1 MLKKAIAVCLML
13 ALIAGLLPISTL
25 PSASASAGGETD
37 ISEMNALEALGFDTS
52 EVPDGVDLDSP
63 DNPYGRETTN
73 VNPVYELF
81 VQGQS
86 SSTLYG
92 HNKPVG
98 KSWDDFYDSQRDAK
112 STAIIG
118 DYAATATASGNFTRN
133 SSGAT
138 GQAVTVAAGELS
150 ANGGLYL
157 YFSDP
162 VNNQKGADRKVLLGT
177 DKVIGNTGNQ
187 MNEDFAADPYLMQN
201 YLQIVTGDYD
211 GDGVD
216 EVAVYVAQQGSSRVE
231 IYDLQLDDTFDEDT
245 AATYYLDSTKWAK
258 AWTYYF
264 NESPYVSNMVSLTG
278 GDINQ
283 DGTDDLALTWGYYYG
298 LNNYTNSRAVL
309 LCGSKTSMLQKSMNI
324 NLEHGGS
331 QIVRAAFAYGDV
343 DGDNVNDLILGGQL
357 NSDILGGNLNSRF
370 VAVYTYN
377 GDSDS
382 FIQSVAENF
391 DLFATEKNDAGQDV
405 YVHAVMADHNKI
417 FYSLPT
423 MVANIS
429 AVNMRGVGYASN
441 IYIDSLILEYG
452 DQGLVITAALDQ
464 NNSFNKHI
472 GVDYP
477 DWIREINGR
486 FYTEYSAVAADFTG
500 DTAQTMQVM
509 LNYSAESYSTE
520 VTYAVPSYKNWW
532 NRLWRIKSWSSVTET
547 LSFSVAADTV
557 MAAVEGKMTQGGGGD
572 YTFAI
577 NINASSVDFSVS
589 FCTLNSD
596 NDTSFISYTS
606 EHGVIYSDPKVL
618 AVLASPPH
626 FGDLSS
632 DQLSGSYMESS
643 TSYSSTKGSGTE
655 TTKSNTLSVGAYV
668 SYQHDFTVPITGT
681 KVAGM
686 ETELAYTQGWTWE
699 TTKSSMVEMSIT
711 YETVVGQD
719 SVAFYSIPM
728 EYYIYDSYV
737 PIIDE
742 TTGQV
747 TGYDQQKMSINLPH
761 TAAVTVLSLEKYE
774 RIAADYDEL
783 PQIAGT
789 VLTHTVGSPATYP
802 SSSAGYSNVLEYSGS
817 WAGVDYSAAG
827 ASVSQE
833 IAITEENGDGLTSTN
848 TLDFKIGAGPGSF
861 IFGVTAG
868 YEHGS
873 SKVTISSEG
882 STYAGTVYNMP
893 IEAEEYG
900 YYYAWKLFTYSFAIG
915 DNSVPVVSYLVKDVT
930 APPFLPSDFAQDST
944 LTTDQAIGL
953 TWSYPSASSVA
964 GFQIYRYYE
973 FSDGSGSYE
982 LAFVPASQVSY
993 TTRDSNGK
1001 LIRHYQYVD
1010 EGLADYTSYDYQ
1022 IQVIRSAVP
1031 TATIL
1036 SDVLTARTKA
1046 ELGYPTITL
1055 SGVTPRVT
1063 TTYDEQTGEETGSVT
1078 DYSLLVYPDTSST
1091 VSVSV
1096 AEHYDQAPRYQWQ
1109 KRTAEGWSD
1118 IAGATRAAHT
1128 FSNSG
1133 VSDEGEY
1140 RCRLNVIYEDA
1151 DVGQIYYIS
1160 AYSRTFTLDYS
1171 LRSAK
1176 VADGGFAVDL
1186 VNKTVSLALKSNHNN
1201 HTFAPSG
1208 NVTFVIAGADYNSS
1222 YTVRLGS
1229 ASPEYVTTATL
1240 NLGAPAPGYT
1250 GDDVYV
1256 DLPAGVY
1263 DITAYYGGSRVFGSL
1278 DVSNSIYYVSGDS
1291 SGHLL
1296 NMNSSFTYGDAI
1308 TPQLMSVGLAAGQ
1321 VVATQVT
1328 AGVTYKV
1335 YEEQAKINTG
1345 SYIIAWPWGSRTY
1358 YYTYKTYEYVECG
1371 NFILGDGS
1379 VTARSAGS
1387 YRLVAYVD
1395 GTEVASRDIR
1405 IAQKEIS
1412 IGFVNALTGVAG
1424 NGSISHPTYSV
1435 LKLASGQLVEA
1446 YGDTLANLGLVVKAY
1461 DTAGRVVTISPTTD
1475 PGLYTIVGAA
1485 AVSPSAS
1492 YGNYSINYVS
1502 STYILTGPK
1511 YDMTIESQPFG
1522 ADNAIVGT
1530 VAIIR
1535 PEVKEDNGEVVNMTT
1550 SATNGSFFRDDVFTG
1565 GTGVTLRAAA
1575 QTGYQVKSWT
1585 VAAGSTVTTTVTAAT
1600 TFTYQTTAN
1609 DTVITVEFELA
1620 KNRLHFQSANSS
1632 RTDGT
1637 VTPVDS
1643 AIQSGAVAQ
1652 PDSSYTFLASPA
1664 PGYHFVQWTLAGSTN
1679 SNFLG
1684 EYDPATG
1691 TSRTTLTMGRVD
1703 TILSAVFQRDSYT
1716 LELGAGLE
1724 ATYLLDDG
1732 FGNPV
1737 STTSISTVSIPGDTA
1752 VTVRPRTGYSLS
1764 DTARWSVNG
1773 EAVGDAG
1780 APSCTFTITADTIVG
1795 VGGTNQNN
1803 YPVSATVQQPDETSD
1818 NKVIVRIDNAI
1829 VENFSSLAVSGGSS
1843 LTFTAV
1849 EAWGYT
1855 FSQWKV
1861 NGDAAGTNKTLTIA
1875 QLGAAT
1881 AVQAEFIAN
1890 PNSYTVTASHNS
1902 GGRLTYSV
1910 IYGKPGYSGN
1920 APTNAELASGTSI
1933 TAYAGDNVV
1942 ITAIPEANQ
1951 MLRSWTV
1958 GDVVDESPENVLTIE
1973 SIAANATVAA
1983 RFIPMSFATVSYA
1996 AEGDGSIT
2004 SATSNGVPFAS
2015 GSLVGNGTRVVLTAA
2030 PGAGKMVAA
2039 WTVDGETVKTSGDT
2053 PFIGETLTIDRLAAS
2068 STAEIKVHF
2077 ADLLEKTLTYDLT
2090 NVTVSRTYT
2099 PATYAGKTA
2108 STETTDYVLSG
2119 SKVQLTAEPVDDYRI
2134 TEFIVGGVSVTQQ
2147 PNGSWVYTIDQLN
2160 SDATVVA
2167 RAAMLYSLSVDN
2179 LVGGNITISAKEPG
2193 KAIAGETISL
2203 ASVTPDLDYRFAGW
2217 SYEENVED
2225 NEDNE
2230 DNVVEGT
2237 SFVMPAADTTVSA
2250 SFVAIPTVDITYSVH
2265 DTNGI
2270 EAGGTNGSISAEISR
2285 TYANNQPVGG
2295 YPVTDSD
2302 GSITVNRGY
2311 SDSYATWPDSVVTFT
2326 AAPASGYMAKFWRI
2340 DGVEVPASRPNQLIL
2355 TVEQG
2360 SADHYDVQVQYELI
2374 GDKVTY
2380 DVANGNG
2387 TITGALLTSEFGETT
2402 NISSGHTLTIDGTI
2416 TFSAEPAS
2424 ADYQVEGWYVNGVKQ
2439 AGETGTTY
2447 VYQATA
2453 GAGAVVSVQF
2463 ERVSYVVTYSG
2474 LNGSV
2479 AAAIGGN
2486 SLGNSPAVVVGDSTV
2501 TFTAT
2506 ANPGYAF
2513 SGWLVDGVSST
2524 ETANTL
2530 NLTIAATTTVEAC
2543 FTEDE
2548 NLPITYAV
2556 TGSGGS
2562 LTATRNGVD
2571 FASGSQAAANDVI
2584 TFTAIPETVAQGDAN
2599 NYRVAG
2605 WTVNGEAVGHS
2616 ALSHQLTIDGV
2627 ATVAVA
2633 FERCDYVLDFST
2645 ADEAYGGISA
2655 AVGAAQISSL
2665 DRVAA
2670 GSTVTFT
2677 ATPSDGYQVQAWTVN
2692 EVATVTENLD
2702 YRIDNLSADT
2712 TVTVEFM
2719 PIPTYTISI
2728 STSGSGY
2735 GSVTAQ
2741 VGDAPAVANATVVTV
2756 PRHGTVTLTAMRH
2769 DASNAF
2775 AGWTILPSNLTTEVQ
2790 DNGIVLTLTG
2800 VAEDIDISAA
2810 FTPATMIELAAS
2822 EDDPHGTLDYSG
2834 VQVGYLSANLM
2845 STANLST
2852 SSVQIT
2858 SGMDVVI
2865 RAVPDEGYMVQQWV
2879 LLKKTGSDQWIEV
2892 QDELSKTLTLNGVSV
2907 DTAVRVTFEP
2917 LVTHLIPSSGSRENG
2932 GYYTV
2937 TPGLKVPTDV
2947 GNAGE
2952 IRDRGTVT
2960 FTVAADAG
2968 CYFTALNICGVD
2980 CLNET
2985 GSADGVTE
2993 NVVSVVHQ
3001 DGSYAITVANVK
3013 AAIAATIRA
3022 VKPILNITEPTNGA
3036 IDVSYL
3042 DANEDEQTVSSGDEV
3057 AVGTELKITATP
3069 DLGYF
3074 LKAWRDDAS
3083 GLTGN
3088 AIRLPVGEVEEITV
3102 AAEFAHPTATVTVP
3116 QNGSVAVTYVN
3127 ASEETVTL
3135 ADTATAA
3142 AGESALTFAIPVG
3155 TELTITAT
3163 PRSGYYQSSWG
3174 GAVAGKYGRVI
3185 TLTVPSR
3192 DITVS
3197 AVFAAP
3203 ESGGGGAPLPPVP
3216 PTPPTPP
3223 VTEISH
3229 KIITISPDGT
3239 VTEVP
3244 LESESTTLDDGRT
3257 LERISAPASF
3267 AQSIITDKA
3276 AGSDAVNISVGE
3288 FEVEAEERQPVVEV
3302 AIPTEVLA
3310 AASGMSLNLS
3320 TPHGTLS
3327 LPPQLVEAMAAQQQS
3342 LVVAIDR
3349 QPAETV
3355 RHLLPAGTEPIGEA
3369 MSVETDLTGPTKVTI
3384 GLNTDLPEDEAAR
3397 QAFLAGLM
3405 TFAIH
3410 SSGTQEMIY
3419 DVTYDIL
3426 ETPYVDEQGVERIQY
3441 TLQSVSFG
3449 VDEFSSFVV
3458 VKPNQEYLAT
3468 TVGVPGFTIAGLS
3481 RDMVACYYQNGDTMM
3496 PVRMLEDFGVSFQWD
3511 ELTKTA
3517 TMTYMQQT
3525 VVLTIGSTDAYINGV
3540 KTPIVGA
3547 SGALVAPELSPGR
3560 TMIPLRFVSEHLGFK
3575 VTWDRS
3581 NLITIRLAENR

>member
-1 MLKKAIAVCLML
+1 MLKKAIAVYLML
-13 ALIAGLLPISTL
+13 SLIAGLLPLSAL

-63 DNPYGRETTN
+63 DNPYGRETVN
-73 VNPVYELF
+73 VNPVHELF
-81 VQGQS
+81 VQDKS

-92 HNKPVG
+92 HNKALG
-98 KSWDDFYDSQRDAK
+98 KSWDNFYASQGDAK
-112 STAIIG
+112 NTAVIG
-118 DYAATATASGNFTRN
+118 GYAATATASGNFTRD

-138 GQAVTVAAGELS
+138 GQTVTVAAGQLS

-162 VNNQKGADRKVLLGT
+162 VNNQKGTSKVLLDT

-201 YLQIVTGDYD
+201 YLQIVTGDFD

-231 IYDLQLDDTFDEDT
+231 IYDLQLDDTFSEET
-245 AATYYLDSTKWAK
+245 AATYYLNPDKWAK

-283 DGTDDLALTWGYYYG
+283 DGTDDLVLTWGYYYG
-298 LNNYTNSRAVL
+298 LNNYTNSKAVL
-309 LCGSKTSMLQKSMNI
+309 LCGSRTSMLQKSMNI
-324 NLEHGGS
+324 NLDHGGS

-370 VAVYTYN
+370 VAVYNYN
-377 GDSDS
+377 GDSYS

-391 DLFATEKNDAGQDV
+391 DLFATEKNDAGEDV
-405 YVHAVMADHNKI
+405 YVHAVMAGHNKI

-429 AVNMRGVGYASN
+429 AVNMRGVGYAAN

-452 DQGLVITAALDQ
+452 DQGLAITAALDQ
-464 NNSFNKHI
+464 NNSFNKHF
-472 GVDYP
+472 GVAYP
-477 DWIREINGR
+477 NWIRDMDGR
-486 FYTEYSAVAADFTG
+486 FYTEYSAIAADFTG

-509 LNYSAESYSTE
+509 LSYSAESYSTQ

-547 LSFSVAADTV
+547 LSFSLPADTV
-557 MAAVEGKMTQGGGGD
+557 MAAVEGKMTEGGGGD
-572 YTFAI
+572 YTFNI
-577 NINASSVDFSVS
+577 NITTTPVDFAVS
-589 FCTLNSD
+589 FCKLNSD
-596 NDTSFISYTS
+596 NDTSFISYTN

-643 TSYSSTKGSGTE
+643 TSYSSTEGSGTE

-668 SYQHDFTVPITGT
+668 SYQHDFEVPITGT
-681 KVAGM
+681 KVGGM

-699 TTKSSMVEMSIT
+699 TTKSSMVEMTIS

-742 TTGQV
+742 ATGQV

-774 RIAADYDEL
+774 KIAADYEEL

-789 VLTHTVGSPATYP
+789 VLTHTVGNPSTYP
-802 SSSAGYSNVLEYSGS
+802 TSSAGYNNVLEYNGS
-817 WAGVDYSAAG
+817 WAGVDYSAVG
-827 ASVSQE
+827 ASVTQE

-848 TLDFKIGAGPGSF
+848 TLDFKIGAGPGNF

-900 YYYAWKLFTYSFAIG
+900 YYYAWKLFTYSFPIG
-915 DNSVPVVSYLVKDVT
+915 DNDVPVVNYLVKDVT

-953 TWSYPSASSVA
+953 TWSYPSASAIS

-982 LAFVPASQVSY
+982 LAFVPASEVSY
-993 TTRDSNGK
+993 TTIDSNGK
-1001 LIRHYQYVD
+1001 LTRHYQYVD

-1022 IQVIRSAVP
+1022 LQVIRAAVP

-1055 SGVTPRVT
+1055 NGVTPRVT
-1063 TTYDEQTGEETGSVT
+1063 TTYDEQSGDVIGSVT
-1078 DYSLLVYPDTSST
+1078 DYSLLVYPDASST

-1109 KRTAEGWSD
+1109 RRTAEGWSD
-1118 IAGATRAAHT
+1118 IAGAIKAGLT

-1176 VADGGFAVDL
+1176 VADDGFAVDL

-1222 YTVRLGS
+1222 YTVGLGS
-1229 ASPEYVTTATL
+1229 ANPEYVTTATL
-1240 NLGAPAPGYT
+1240 NLGAPAAGYT

-1278 DVSNSIYYVSGDS
+1278 DVSESIYYVSGDS
-1291 SGHLL
+1291 SGYLL

-1308 TPQLMSVGLAAGQ
+1308 TPKLMSVGVIEGQ
-1321 VVATQVT
+1321 VVATEAT

-1345 SYIIAWPWGSRTY
+1345 SYTIVWPWGPRTY
-1358 YYTYKTYEYVECG
+1358 RYTYKTYEYVECG

-1379 VTARSAGS
+1379 ITARSAGS
-1387 YRLVAYVD
+1387 YKVIAYVD
-1395 GTEVASRDIR
+1395 DTEVASRDIS

-1412 IGFVNALTGVAG
+1412 IGFINALTGVAG

-1435 LKLASGQLVEA
+1435 LKVLSGQLVD
-1446 YGDTLANLGLVVKAY
+1446 GDTLENLGLVVKAY
-1461 DTAGRVVTISPTTD
+1461 DTAGRAVTISPTTD
-1475 PGLYTIVGAA
+1475 PGLYAIVGAA
-1485 AVSPSAS
+1485 AGSPSAN
-1492 YGNYSINYVS
+1492 YRNYSINYVS

-1511 YDMTIESQPFG
+1511 YDMTIESKPFG

-1565 GTGVTLRAAA
+1565 GTGVTLRATA

-1585 VAAGSTVTTTVTAAT
+1585 VEAGSTETTTETTAT

-1620 KNRLHFQSANSS
+1620 KNRLHFQSASSS

-1637 VTPVDS
+1637 VTPVDND
-1643 AIQSGAVAQ
+1643 IQSGAVAQ
-1652 PDSSYTFLASPA
+1652 PGASYTFLATPA
-1664 PGYHFVQWTLAGSTN
+1664 QGYHFVQWTLAGSTN

-1684 EYDPATG
+1684 EYDPTAG
-1691 TSRTTLTMGRVD
+1691 TSRTTVTMGQVD
-1703 TILSAVFQRDSYT
+1703 TILSAVFERDSYELT
-1716 LELGAGLE
+1716 LGAGLE

-1732 FGNPV
+1732 FGNMV
-1737 STTSISTVSIPGDTA
+1737 RTTSTSTVSIPGDTE
-1752 VTVRPRTGYSLS
+1752 VTVKPRTGYSLS

-1773 EAVGDAG
+1773 ESVGMVGDA
-1780 APSCTFTITADTIVG
+1780 SYTFTITANTNVEVG
-1795 VGGTNQNN
+1795 TGQNA
-1803 YPVSATVQQPDETSD
+1803 YSVSVTVQQPDTTSNNRVTVKVD
-1818 NKVIVRIDNAI
+1818 NVTTD
-1829 VENFSSLAVSGGSS
+1829 FSEPRDVSGGKS

-1855 FSQWKV
+1855 FSQWTV
-1861 NGDAAGTNKTLTIA
+1861 NGHAAGTSRTLSIA

-1881 AVQAEFIAN
+1881 AVEAVFIAN
-1890 PNSYTVTASHNS
+1890 PNSYTVAASHNS
-1902 GGRLTYSV
+1902 GGRLVYSV
-1910 IYGKPGYSGN
+1910 IYGKAGYSGD
-1920 APTNAELASGTSI
+1920 APTNATLASGTSI
-1933 TAYAGDNVV
+1933 TAYAGDSVV
-1942 ITAIPEANQ
+1942 IIAIPDTNY

-1958 GDVVDESPENVLTIE
+1958 GDVVDESPENVLTLE
-1973 SIAANATVAA
+1973 SIAENATVAA
-1983 RFIPMSFATVSYA
+1983 RFIPMSFATVSYDV
-1996 AEGDGSIT
+1996 EGDGSIT

-2015 GSLVGNGTRVVLTAA
+2015 GSLVGNGTTVVLTAV
-2030 PGAGKMVAA
+2030 PGAGKMVAS
-2039 WTVDGETVKTSGDT
+2039 WTVDGETVKTTDDT
-2053 PFIGETLTIDRLAAS
+2053 TFIGETLTIDRLAAS
-2068 STAEIKVHF
+2068 STAEIKVYF
-2077 ADLLEKTLTYDLT
+2077 TDLVERTLTYNLT
-2090 NVTVSRTYT
+2090 NVTVTRTYT
-2099 PATYAGKTA
+2099 PATYAGRTA
-2108 STETTDYVLSG
+2108 STDTTDYVLSG
-2119 SKVQLTAEPVDDYRI
+2119 SKVELTAEPVNDYRI
-2134 TEFIVGGVSVTQQ
+2134 TEFAVNDVSGTEQ
-2147 PNGSWVYTIDQLN
+2147 PNGSWVYTIDQLS

-2167 RAAMLYSLSVDN
+2167 EAAMLYPLSVDSN
-2179 LVGGNITISAKEPG
+2179 LVGGNITIAAKEQG
-2193 KAIAGETISL
+2193 QAIAGETISL
-2203 ASVTPDLDYRFAGW
+2203 ASVTPALDYRFDGW
-2217 SYEENVED
+2217 SYGGNAVD
-2225 NEDNE
+2225 
-2230 DNVVEGT
+2230 GT
-2237 SFVMPAADTTVSA
+2237 TFTMPAAATIVTA
-2250 SFVAIPTVDITYSVH
+2250 SFVEIPTVDITYGVH
-2265 DTNGI
+2265 DTNGN
-2270 EAGGTNGSISAEISR
+2270 EAGGVNGTISAEISR
-2285 TYANNQPVGG
+2285 TYSNNQPVSG
-2295 YPVTDSD
+2295 YPITDSD
-2302 GSITVNRGY
+2302 GSITVKRGY
-2311 SDSYATWPDSVVTFT
+2311 SDEHVTWPNSVVTFT
-2326 AAPASGYMAKFWRI
+2326 AEPASGYMAKFWRI
-2340 DGVEVPASRPNQLIL
+2340 DGAEVAASRPNQLIL

-2360 SADHYDVQVQYELI
+2360 SADNYDVQVQYELI

-2380 DVANGNG
+2380 VVGNGNG

-2402 NISSGHTLTIDGTI
+2402 SISSGHTLTIDGTI
-2416 TFSAEPAS
+2416 TFSAEPS
-2424 ADYQVEGWYVNGVKQ
+2424 NTDYQVEGWYVNGEKQ

-2453 GAGAVVSVQF
+2453 GVGAVVSVRF

-2479 AAAIGGN
+2479 AASIGDN
-2486 SLGNSPAVVVGDSTV
+2486 SIGNSPAVVVGDSTV
-2501 TFTAT
+2501 KFTAT

-2513 SGWLVDGVSST
+2513 SGWLVDGVSSA

-2530 NLTIAATTTVEAC
+2530 SLTITAATTVEAC

-2548 NLPITYAV
+2548 NLPITYGV
-2556 TGSGGS
+2556 TGTGGS
-2562 LTATRNGVD
+2562 LTATRNGTD
-2571 FASGSQAAANDVI
+2571 FASGSYAAANDVI
-2584 TFTAIPETVAQGDAN
+2584 TFIAIPETVARGDAN

-2605 WTVNGEAVGHS
+2605 WTVNNVAVGHNE
-2616 ALSHQLTIDGV
+2616 LSHQLTINGV
-2627 ATVAVA
+2627 ASVAVA
-2633 FERCDYVLDFST
+2633 FERCDYVVDFVAT
-2645 ADEAYGGISA
+2645 DALNGEISA
-2655 AVGAAQISSL
+2655 TVGSAQIATPA
-2665 DRVAA
+2665 RVAA

-2677 ATPSDGYQVQAWTVN
+2677 ASPADGYQVKEWTVN
-2692 EVATVTENLD
+2692 ETTTVTENTE
-2702 YRIDNLSADT
+2702 YTIDNLTADT

-2728 STSGSGY
+2728 VTSGTGY
-2735 GSVTAQ
+2735 GSVTAK

-2775 AGWTILPSNLTTEVQ
+2775 AGWTILTSNLSTDAQ
-2790 DNGIVLTLTG
+2790 ADGIVLTLTG

-2810 FTPATMIELAAS
+2810 FTPATMIELAAC
-2822 EDDPHGTLDYSG
+2822 ENDLHGTLDYSG
-2834 VQVGYLSANLM
+2834 VQVGYLNANLM

-2865 RAVPDEGYMVQQWV
+2865 TAVPDSGYMVKQWTV
-2879 LLKKTGSDQWIEV
+2879 NGVV
-2892 QDELSKTLTLNGVSV
+2892 QDELSKTLTLNSVTV
-2907 DTAVRVTFEP
+2907 DTVIEVAFEP
-2917 LVTHLIPSSGSRENG
+2917 LVTYSIPNSGSQLNG

-2937 TPGLKVPTDV
+2937 TPGLKIPADV
-2947 GNAGE
+2947 GTASE

-2968 CYFTALNICGVD
+2968 SYFTSLNICGVN
-2980 CLNET
+2980 CLT
-2985 GSADGVTE
+2985 DIGSPEGITE
-2993 NVVSVVHQ
+2993 NVVSVVNQ
-3001 DGSYAITVANVK
+3001 DGSYVITVANVK
-3013 AAIAATIRA
+3013 DAILTTIRA
-3022 VKPILNITEPTNGA
+3022 VKPVVNITPPTNGA
-3036 IDVSYL
+3036 IDVTYMDENG
-3042 DANEDEQTVSSGDEV
+3042 DAQTVGNGTEIP
-3057 AVGTELKITATP
+3057 VGTELNITATP
-3069 DLGYF
+3069 DVGYF
-3074 LKAWRDDAS
+3074 LKGWTDDV
-3083 GLTGN
+3083 GGQTGTV
-3088 AIRLPVGEVEEITV
+3088 IRLTVGELEEIKIG
-3102 AAEFAHPTATVTVP
+3102 AEFAHPTATVTVP
-3116 QNGSVAVTYVN
+3116 QNGSIAVTYVN
-3127 ASEETVTL
+3127 ASEETITL
-3135 ADTATAA
+3135 ADTSTAA
-3142 AGESALTFAIPVG
+3142 ADEPALAFTIPVG

-3163 PRSGYYQSSWG
+3163 SRSGHYLSAWG
-3174 GAVAGKYGRVI
+3174 GTAAGKYGREI
-3185 TLTVPSR
+3185 TLTVPNR
-3192 DITVS
+3192 DFTIS
-3197 AVFAAP
+3197 AVFAAH
-3203 ESGGGGAPLPPVP
+3203 ESGGGGTPLPPLPPVP
-3216 PTPPTPP
+3216 PVPPAPESP
-3223 VTEISH
+3223 H
-3229 KIITISPDGT
+3229 RIITISPDGT
-3239 VTEVP
+3239 VTEVA

-3257 LERISAPASF
+3257 LERISAPTSF
-3267 AQSIITDKA
+3267 AQSITTDKA
-3276 AGSDAVNISVGE
+3276 AGSETVNISVGE
-3288 FEVEAEERQPVVEV
+3288 FEVDEAERQPVVEV

-3310 AASGMSLNLS
+3310 AASGMTLNLS

-3355 RHLLPAGTEPIGEA
+3355 RHLLPAGTESIGEA
-3369 MSVETDLTGPTKVTI
+3369 MNVETDLTGPTKVTI
-3384 GLNTDLPEDEAAR
+3384 DLGTDLPENDAAR
-3397 QAFLAGLM
+3397 QVFLAGLM
-3405 TFAIH
+3405 TFAVH
-3410 SSGTQEMIY
+3410 SSGSQEIIY

-3426 ETPYVDEQGVERIQY
+3426 ETPYVDEQGEERVRY
-3441 TLQSVSFG
+3441 TLKSVSFI
-3449 VDEFSSFVV
+3449 VNEFSSFVV

-3468 TVGVPGFTIAGLS
+3468 TVGVPGYTIAGLN
-3481 RDMVACYYQNGDTMM
+3481 RDMVACYYRNGDTMM

-3511 ELTKTA
+3511 DLTKTA
-3517 TMTYMQQT
+3517 TMTYKQRT

-3540 KTPIVGA
+3540 RTPIVGA
-3547 SGALVAPELSPGR
+3547 SGALVAPELAPGR
-3560 TMIPLRFVSEHLGFK
+3560 TMIPLRFVSEQLGFE
-3575 VTWDRS
+3575 VTWDPS
-3581 NLITIRLAENR
+3581 TLITIRLAENQ